1 MTLKLGIIGAGNIF
15 PAYMHNLAKAQ
26 RARTLQVVGVADLDP
41 RAAQSRAEE
50 FAPAG
55 LRAMTLDELFASDA
69 DVLLNLTP
77 PLAHHE
83 MGLRSLRAGK
93 HFFTEKPL
101 APTVAQGRELLEL
114 AQQNG
119 LRVGC
124 APDTLLGAGAQT
136 VRAAL
141 DAGRIGSVRHGTAFF
156 MNHGPDHW
164 HPNPAFFYQPGAGP
178 LFDVGVYHLSHLV
191 YHLGPVA
198 SVRAVAHTTHSER
211 IIPLGERRGQTIA
224 VAVPTHIV
232 THLDFV
238 RGTQFVLTSSFDV
251 WKHNHAPFEFYGD
264 DGTLIGPDPNRFGG
278 SVKLCQQQGEW
289 HRLTDKRPYH
299 SNARGL
305 GVVDMV
311 RAIAENRPH
320 RCSGEMALHVLEAM
334 EASLV
339 SAAQGVSVSLRTR
352 CDRPAALSERLF

>member
-15 PAYMHNLAKAQ
+15 PAYMRNLIKAQ
-26 RARTLQVVGVADLDP
+26 KSRTLQVVGVADLDLA
-41 RAAQSRAEE
+41 AAQRRADE
-50 FAPAG
+50 FAHAG
-55 LRAMTLDELFASDA
+55 LQAHTLDGLLQGDA
-69 DVLLNLTP
+69 DVILNLTP

-83 MGLRSLRAGK
+83 MGLRALRAGK

-101 APTVAQGRELLEL
+101 AATVAQGQEMLTL
-114 AQQNG
+114 AQANG

-141 DAGRIGSVRHGTAFF
+141 DAGAIGAVRHGTAFF

-191 YHLGPVA
+191 YHFGPVA
-198 SVRAVAHTTHSER
+198 SVRAVAHTTHRER
-211 IIPLGERRGQTIA
+211 IIPLGERQGQKIA

-232 THLDFV
+232 SHLDFV
-238 RGTQFVLTSSFDV
+238 CGTQFVLTSSFDV
-251 WKHNHAPFEFYGD
+251 WKHAHQPFEFYGD
-264 DGTLIGPDPNRFGG
+264 DGTLIGPDPNQFGG
-278 SVKLCQQQGEW
+278 VVKLCQQQGDW
-289 HRLTDKRPYH
+289 RKLIDKRPYH

-305 GVVDMV
+305 GVVDMI

-320 RCSGEMALHVLEAM
+320 RCSSEMALHVLEVM
-334 EASLV
+334 EASLA
-339 SAAQGVSVSLRTR
+339 SASQGETVRLQTR
-352 CDRPAALSERLF
+352 CDRPAPLCERLF